1 MTKPSE
7 NLQRDFR
14 RAREVRPTAITGKER
29 PHDLLANAFPAYVG
43 RQERTAYELMRRS
56 AEENAAIFLTLSGA
70 MTPAGLHQS
79 CLIPL
84 IERGLVDC
92 ITTTGANLYH
102 DAHRIIGH
110 SIREIDPN
118 AGDVLLRLS
127 RIIRIYDLGF
137 SEKTLLET
145 DRLFSA
151 ILQKPEFQRRM
162 TTPELHYL
170 LGREMFVL
178 ERALKVERPS
188 LLSTAYR
195 CGVPIFVG
203 AVQDGSIFLNI
214 VKLKRL
220 LGESFK
226 LEIDVNE
233 DVFAMGAV
241 QYHCFGTL
249 KRSMAIWILGG
260 GVPKNYTLQG
270 EPLLDQI
277 LGVPTQ
283 GFDIDVQFCVDPVDN
298 GALSS
303 CPAGE
308 GHTWGKVSAE
318 SAERGSVYVH
328 ADVTA
333 VFPWLTHALLSDP
346 ALKRPHARLIDHFGA
361 SVNELQRQVDKRRA
375 SLSATLRFPLGE
387 AAAEGGE
394 RASKAGRAGKAE
406 TGERASKAGRAG
418 KAETGERASKTGR
431 AGKGASATK
440 SARAAKGVRA
450 SIAPRADEKA
460 TKRPKRPGAR
470 AGR

>member
-7 NLQRDFR
+7 SLQRDFR
-14 RAREVRPTAITGKER
+14 RAREVRPQAITGKER

-56 AEENAAIFLTLSGA
+56 VTENAAVFLTLSGA

-84 IERGLVDC
+84 VERGLIDC

-151 ILQKPEFQRRM
+151 LLQKPDFQRRM
-162 TTPELHYL
+162 TTPEFHYL
-170 LGREMFVL
+170 LGRELYAL

-195 CGVPIFVG
+195 YGVPIFVG
-203 AVQDGSIFLNI
+203 AVQDGSIFLNV

-226 LEIDVNE
+226 LELDVND

-249 KRSMAIWILGG
+249 KRPMAIWILGG

-333 VFPWLTHALLSDP
+333 VFPWLTHALLSD
-346 ALKRPHARLIDHFGA
+346 ASLKREPSRLIDQFGA
-361 SVNELQRQVDKRRA
+361 AVNELQRQVDKRRSA
-375 SLSATLRFPLGE
+375 LSPTLRFPLTE
-387 AAAEGGE
+387 PAQAPGGE
-394 RASKAGRAGKAE
+394 RAAARAGRTAAPK
-406 TGERASKAGRAG
+406 RGRA
-418 KAETGERASKTGR
+418 AASVERPG
-431 AGKGASATK
+431 GG
-440 SARAAKGVRA
+440 
-450 SIAPRADEKA
+450 P
-460 TKRPKRPGAR
+460 KRPKRPGAR